1 MVCLTC
7 LFIFLRFMLTGWLA
21 AAISFL
27 FSNCILTVSFL
38 LFVLAKFPEL
48 KFPDEVL
55 VLRNIGGLRLILK
68 PLYRPLGRWIAYD
81 GHCFNTKV
89 LLLVKRKMYVYLC
102 MKPGTPDS
110 LSYVY
115 IIFNQTHVVPINSRD
130 TLPPYIKNTY
140 PSYPDTDKKRRLIHL
155 ININKLH
162 IHG

>member
-1 MVCLTC
+1 MDN
-7 LFIFLRFMLTGWLA
+7 LFKALPRDLQFVGTHVVRNGRSMRKMTGE
-21 AAISFL
+21 IQKE
-27 FSNCILTVSFL
+27 
-38 LFVLAKFPEL
+38 LAKTT
-48 KFPDEVL
+48 
-55 VLRNIGGLRLILK
+55 RNIGGLRLILK

-115 IIFNQTHVVPINSRD
+115 IIFNQTLVVLINSRD
-130 TLPPYIKNTY
+130 MLPPYIKNTY
-140 PSYPDTDKKRRLIHL
+140 PSYPDTDKKGRLIHL